1 MRTVEHDADA
11 IGETTFD
18 ALPVRVREALGE
30 LAGAAKEGLLALS
43 VGVGLGVLNE
53 LMAEEV
59 DEVVGPKGRH
69 DGDRVAVRHGHEDGS
84 VTLGGRR
91 VAVQRPRVRKADGS
105 GEVAMSTYAHFADRD
120 PLTKVVL
127 EQMLAGVSTRR
138 FARTREPVG
147 QDVVDAERSASKSA
161 VSREFVGRTGEHLRL
176 LMARSLADVRLG
188 ALMLDGLELK
198 GRCCVVALGVTTDGV
213 KVPLGLWDGSTE
225 NKRVCVELLADL
237 VDRGLDCDQGVL
249 VVLDGGKA
257 LRAAVDA
264 VFGHVP
270 VQRCIRHKE
279 RNVLDHL
286 PERDRP
292 TIKRKLR
299 AAWKLTDHKAAI
311 GRLEALAGELAHSH
325 PGAAASLREGLA
337 ETVTLQRLGVD
348 PQLWKSLSSTNPI
361 ESMISICRATSR
373 NVKRWQNGDMCLRWT
388 AAGMLEAE
396 RQFRKIIGYKHLAAL
411 ALAVEADVAAG
422 RAATTRA
429 STPPD
434 HRPTTTEPAATLAAA
449 H

>member
-1 MRTVEHDADA
+1 MRNVDEAADA
-11 IGETTFD
+11 IGETRFEV
-18 ALPVRVREALGE
+18 LPVRVQEALGE

-59 DEVVGPKGRH
+59 EEVVGPKGRH
-69 DGDRVAVRHGHEDGS
+69 DVDRAAVRHGHEAGS

-91 VAVQRPRVRKADGS
+91 VAVKRPRVRATDGS
-105 GEVAMSTYAHFADRD
+105 GEVPLATYAHFADRD
-120 PLTKVVL
+120 PLTRVVL

-138 FARTREPVG
+138 FGRTREPVG
-147 QDVVDAERSASKSA
+147 QSVAEAERSASKSA
-161 VSREFVGRTGEHLRL
+161 VSREFVGRTGEHLKA
-176 LMARSLADVRLG
+176 LMARSLEDVRLA
-188 ALMLDGLELK
+188 ALMLDGIELK

-225 NKRVCVELLADL
+225 SKRVCVELLADL
-237 VDRGLDCDQGVL
+237 AGRGLDCEQGVL

-270 VQRCIRHKE
+270 VQRCVRHKE

-292 TIKRKLR
+292 TVKRRLR
-299 AAWKLTDHKAAI
+299 AAWKLTDHKSAI
-311 GRLEALAGELAHSH
+311 ERLEVLARELAHSH

-337 ETVTLQRLGVD
+337 ETVTLQRLRVH
-348 PQLWKSLSSTNPI
+348 PQLWKTLSSTNPI
-361 ESMISICRATSR
+361 ESMIGICRATSR

-396 RQFRKIIGYKHLAAL
+396 RQFRKIIGYKHLATL
-411 ALAVEADVAAG
+411 ALAVERDVIAT
-422 RAATTRA
+422 RAATSRSIT
-429 STPPD
+429 D
-434 HRPTTTEPAATLAAA
+434 TTTPTEPTATLVAA